1 MQQHPVQHSVQDT
14 PLAVAV
20 YLCGRR
26 RGVGGVIREEKEK
39 ENVIFLKANVF
50 KVNTVNVLAAEEEK
64 GHHVFYFS

>member
-1 MQQHPVQHSVQDT
+1 M
-14 PLAVAV
+14 
-20 YLCGRR
+20 
-26 RGVGGVIREEKEK
+26 GGVIREEKEK